1 MRVRTETCSRH
12 GAGATTALL
21 FFFWVLLILPP
32 ASLCLHLPL
41 PPPPPPS
48 RKLARFSA
56 ASFRHAPPATELLD
70 RRQSAADA
78 AAYGDDKRLIH
89 TGFKT
94 ETPLNNTINAHA
106 FFASAK
112 PHQITQCNP
121 GLWLENYLKI
131 AACQIS
137 RPFIFHVYVLHT
149 TCITHSIITPHT

>member
-1 MRVRTETCSRH
+1 MGKKKFPNIEITIYIIKKRREWRRIVERVQFLRRVFKNWVE
-12 GAGATTALL
+12 LL
-21 FFFWVLLILPP
+21 FSW
-32 ASLCLHLPL
+32 LCYI
-41 PPPPPPS
+41 
-48 RKLARFSA
+48 
-56 ASFRHAPPATELLD
+56 E
-70 RRQSAADA
+70 
-78 AAYGDDKRLIH
+78 
-89 TGFKT
+89 GFKT

-149 TCITHSIITPHT
+149 TCITHSIITPHTWFFSSNTQIKIPNYDDDINFLLCFSFLICFYISTK